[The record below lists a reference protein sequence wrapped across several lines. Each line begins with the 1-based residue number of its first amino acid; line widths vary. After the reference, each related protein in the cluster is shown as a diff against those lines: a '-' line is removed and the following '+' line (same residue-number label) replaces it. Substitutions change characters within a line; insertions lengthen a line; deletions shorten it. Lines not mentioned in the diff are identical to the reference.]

1 LLPDGLLSNLA
12 PEITLMR
19 TKQVIELLIAAFF
32 TIAAIWMIVV
42 TAVQFVN
49 PPPTPTPT
57 LQTVSPPKQITV
69 ASLPLQEVWRWSGTI
84 QSTDSP
90 SLILGDHRVILAA
103 FDRQATKVVVLD
115 VSTGAVIWT
124 DRYTPSEAPNNFW
137 SLHADQ
143 KQVYVGSGGYVEAFD
158 IETGHLLWRGGEVR
172 SGWHGSRNVYPK
184 ANQLDVYLYTDDH
197 ILYTLDKRTGE
208 TLEVIEQPRLLFRL
222 DGVDYEAGAHRAEIV
237 AKDSLTHQV
246 LWQQNLKGKRLQLW
260 PIVANDTLYLAAG
273 ADYGV
278 ADRQIFALSTK
289 TGQIIWQSPASF
301 VSNIALSREMLFAI
315 QGDATIVA
323 LDSETGKQVG
333 QIAMQPALT
342 YQAVGSQRKGD
353 YLVAA
358 SDRFVAAYYKN
369 SRELIVL
376 QWEDETSPLN
386 K

>member
-1 LLPDGLLSNLA
+1 MIA
-12 PEITLMR
+12 
-19 TKQVIELLIAAFF
+19 LLIATLF
-32 TIAAIWMIVV
+32 TIAAIWMI
-42 TAVQFVN
+42 AVAAIQFVN
-49 PPPTPTPT
+49 PPSTPTSI
-57 LQTVSPPKQITV
+57 LQIVSPPKQITV

-84 QSTDSP
+84 RSLDSP

-103 FDRQATKVVVLD
+103 FDRQETKVVVLD
-115 VSTGAVIWT
+115 ISTGAVIWT

-137 SLHADQ
+137 SVYADRER
-143 KQVYVGSGGYVEAFD
+143 VYVGSGVYVEAFD

-184 ANQLDVYLYTDDH
+184 ANQVDVYLYTDDH
-197 ILYTLDKRTGE
+197 SLYTLDKRTGE

-222 DGVDYEAGAHRAEIV
+222 DGVDYEAGAHCAEIV

-246 LWQQNLKGKRLQLW
+246 LWQQNLKGKRWQLW
-260 PIVANDTLYLAAG
+260 PIVSNNILYLAAG

-278 ADRQIFALSTK
+278 ANRQIFALSTK

-323 LDSETGKQVG
+323 LDPETGKQVG
-333 QIAMQPALT
+333 QITMQPAST

-369 SRELIVL
+369 SRELIVF
-376 QWEDETSPLN
+376 QWKSGISSSSSLSESYQVTQPE
-386 K
+386 